1 MAQVIIGVH
10 GEFKRQLKAL
20 AKKYHSIKEDYAS
33 FLDGL
38 TKNPFQGVD
47 LGNGVRKMRMSIS
60 SKGKGKS
67 AGARVITYN
76 VELLDND
83 ELHITLL
90 TIYDKNEIS
99 NVSDAYIRSLIK
111 NI

>member
-1 MAQVIIGVH
+1 MAQVIIGTH
-10 GEFKRQLKAL
+10 DEFKRQLKAL

-33 FLDGL
+33 FLDNL

-47 LGNGVRKMRMSIS
+47 LGNGVRKIRMLIS

-90 TIYDKNEIS
+90 TIYDKSEIS

>member
-33 FLDGL
+33 FLDSL
-38 TKNPFQGVD
+38 TKNPFQGVE